1 MNEGIHQMKRIW
13 KCLLIM
19 SLGLLLINCEPAN
32 KEANEKNMS
41 ADPQL
46 EKKIQRFAPTEITTD
61 VSHLSDGDRK
71 ALDKLIQASQLM
83 DDIFLR
89 QVWSGNPALLGKLRA
104 DKTAGADSR
113 LHYFLINM
121 GSWSRVDKG
130 EPFITG
136 VPGEKPPQAG

>member
-1 MNEGIHQMKRIW
+1 MNEGIHQMKRIS

-19 SLGLLLINCEPAN
+19 ALGVLLINCESAN
-32 KEANEKNMS
+32 KEANEKPMS
-41 ADPQL
+41 SDPQL
-46 EKKIQRFAPTEITTD
+46 EKKLQRFAPTEITTD
-61 VSHLSDGDRK
+61 VSHLSEGDRK

-89 QVWSGNPALLGKLRA
+89 QVWGGNTALRGKLQS

-121 GSWSRVDKG
+121 APWSRVDKG

-136 VPGEKPPQAG
+136 AAAEKPPQAG